1 MSKEFMEKEPDH
13 KALDAGDIALL
24 KSYGL
29 GPYSK
34 AVKQVHDDLTKITKN
49 INELCGIK
57 ESDTGLSLPS
67 QWDLVADKQMLGEE
81 QPLLVARCTKIIQG
95 GKYVVDL
102 GEKVS
107 PTDIEE
113 GMRIGVDRKKFQI

>member
-1 MSKEFMEKEPDH
+1 MV
-13 KALDAGDIALL
+13 LQ
-24 KSYGL
+24 GL

-34 AVKQVHDDLTKITKN
+34 AIKQVHDDLTKITKN

-81 QPLLVARCTKIIQG
+81 QPLLVRAHASNCQPIRHDLVHHPAAIAQFARN
-95 GKYVVDL
+95 V
-102 GEKVS
+102 
-107 PTDIEE
+107 
-113 GMRIGVDRKKFQI
+113 